1 MGLKSGSRD
10 SGLEDDEEPDE
21 GTGSEAAGDATDG
34 AEEAR
39 DVSASDA
46 NSPESVPPTASTT
59 GTGTTSERKAAST
72 TSDSEPTE
80 SVDDTERT
88 GDTPESRGRPDTTE
102 SRGDP
107 GTANS
112 DDDQGT
118 TNFDDDPTT
127 TDTGSTEHPSP
138 ESIPYVLR
146 RGTVNEGRDQVPFF
160 LRASVVDGERELRDE
175 LESRLGEDVY
185 KSDYREAAMVVAQE
199 HPELVAEVLR
209 RWGYDL

>member
-21 GTGSEAAGDATDG
+21 GTGSEAPGDATDG

-46 NSPESVPPTASTT
+46 NSSESVSPTAATTET
-59 GTGTTSERKAAST
+59 GTNPETGTASVA
-72 TSDSEPTE
+72 SDSEPTE
-80 SVDDTERT
+80 SVDDTGRQSTERT
-88 GDTPESRGRPDTTE
+88 EDTPESRGAPDTTE

-107 GTANS
+107 GTTNS
-112 DDDQGT
+112 DDETATG
-118 TNFDDDPTT
+118 
-127 TDTGSTEHPSP
+127 DTGPAERPSP

-160 LRASVVDGERELRDE
+160 LRESVVDGERELRDE